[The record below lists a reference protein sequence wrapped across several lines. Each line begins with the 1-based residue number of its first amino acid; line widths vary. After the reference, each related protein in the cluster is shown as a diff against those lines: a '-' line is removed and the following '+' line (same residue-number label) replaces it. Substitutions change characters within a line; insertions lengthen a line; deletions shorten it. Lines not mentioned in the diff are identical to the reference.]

1 MTKHGKSAITEK
13 IKIVKREKLHL
24 LILFKKIFM
33 VFLSILMTTERHIS
47 KDTSKGYHWG
57 EIREQSLIRKL
68 FLKEMS
74 ISGGSLMGQILTQ
87 AGT

>member
-1 MTKHGKSAITEK
+1 
-13 IKIVKREKLHL
+13 
-24 LILFKKIFM
+24 
-33 VFLSILMTTERHIS
+33 MTTERHIS